1 MKFLV
6 TGAGGQLGKGWQRIL
21 ENHPAHE
28 FVALNRQELDICDPD
43 SIARAFHTHKPRVCI
58 NAAAY
63 THVDLAETQHEQ
75 AFRGNVL
82 GPKLLAEAC
91 GQFGTQMVHYS
102 TDYVFSGELTDRE
115 SYKNGY
121 PEEAPTNPVNRYGAT
136 KLEGEQAV
144 EGVLPSALIA
154 RVSWLCGRN
163 GNNFVK
169 AIINRAKSLGQL
181 KVVNDQ
187 FGVPSFVPDIIEQ
200 TFYLIHSKNSG
211 LYHLGSEG
219 CITWY
224 DFAQRILE
232 YAQLNVPIEAVD
244 SSAFPTKAKRP
255 HFSKLSTRKLEATG
269 MPVPSWE
276 IGCKTLV
283 SHLIQA

>member
-21 ENHPAHE
+21 ENHPVHE
-28 FVALNRQELDICDPD
+28 FVALNRQELDICDPE
-43 SIARAFHTHKPRVCI
+43 SIAKAFHTHKPGVCI
-58 NAAAY
+58 NTAAY
-63 THVDLAETQHEQ
+63 THVDLAETEHEQ
-75 AFRGNVL
+75 AYRGNVL

-91 GQFGTQMVHYS
+91 AQYGIQMVHYS
-102 TDYVFSGELTDRE
+102 TDYVFSGKRNDRE
-115 SYKNGY
+115 IYTNGY
-121 PEEAPTNPVNRYGAT
+121 PEDASTNPVNRYGAT

-154 RVSWLCGRN
+154 RVSWLCGRD

-169 AIINRAKSLGQL
+169 AILNRAKSLGQL

-200 TFYLIHSKNSG
+200 TLYLLHAKNTG
-211 LYHLGSEG
+211 LYHLGNEG

-232 YAQLNVPIEAVD
+232 DAQLNVPIEAVD